1 MNKNDFVKEAIKI
14 TKKNGMEWTKVEKRN
29 LRHVIDRTLSDGF
42 VAEAYY
48 NQKKTLLISSSLV
61 ES

>member
-1 MNKNDFVKEAIKI
+1 
-14 TKKNGMEWTKVEKRN
+14 MEWTKVEKRN